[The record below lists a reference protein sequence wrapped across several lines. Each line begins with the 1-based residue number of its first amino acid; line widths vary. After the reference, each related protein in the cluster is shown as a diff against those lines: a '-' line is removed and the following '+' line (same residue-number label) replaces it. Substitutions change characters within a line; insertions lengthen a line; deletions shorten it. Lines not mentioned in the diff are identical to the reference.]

1 MSEVEFEGI
10 VGKVLFRTT
19 KDGQETQILLTG
31 VNLGVASRDKA
42 SSPAGRRLHTEGRS
56 RQEARPAGEHG
67 RGDGGRAGTG
77 GWRDD
82 VLARASREGPTVMA
96 GERLPERELVC
107 EPMTQVTVSY
117 KRLETT
123 GQYCNVE
130 VSAAVVMAIDPETDT
145 VAVVRKA
152 RLALKAE
159 IDQAVADAKEQAR
172 REKEAER
179 EALRQRW
186 EAAEALRRDAVLGA
200 DQDAEDGDDIEE

>member
-1 MSEVEFEGI
+1 
-10 VGKVLFRTT
+10 
-19 KDGQETQILLTG
+19 
-31 VNLGVASRDKA
+31 
-42 SSPAGRRLHTEGRS
+42 
-56 RQEARPAGEHG
+56 
-67 RGDGGRAGTG
+67 
-77 GWRDD
+77 
-82 VLARASREGPTVMA
+82 MA
-96 GERLPERELVC
+96 GERLPESELVC
-107 EPMTQVTVSY
+107 EPMTQVTVEGLDAVTVLEVSY

-130 VSAAVVMAIDPETDT
+130 VSAAVVVAIDPETDT

-200 DQDAEDGDDIEE
+200 DRDAEDGDDIEE